1 MENIKLKI
9 SYLWALQAKEI
20 WAALTHI
27 SHLEEG
33 PNAADSYHNCRKKD
47 ITLQMFS
54 VLRNC
59 SHLQAYFDLLA
70 KPERMLGFDYSEL
83 RTTTTVMIP

>member
-1 MENIKLKI
+1 MENIELKI
-9 SYLWALQAKEI
+9 LFLLALKEKII
-20 WAALTHI
+20 WAALSHI

-54 VLRNC
+54 VSSNC

-70 KPERMLGFDYSEL
+70 KPERMLGFSFSE
-83 RTTTTVMIP
+83 

>member
-9 SYLWALQAKEI
+9 CYLWALQAKEI
-20 WAALTHI
+20 WAAVKHI

-33 PNAADSYHNCRKKD
+33 PNAADSYHNCRNKD
-47 ITLQMFS
+47 ITLQMFAVS
-54 VLRNC
+54 SNC

-70 KPERMLGFDYSEL
+70 QPERILGLDFSEL
-83 RTTTTVMIP
+83 RTTTTVIIP